1 LPRRLG
7 GNVFFVIRK
16 HRDSA
21 EYFARRKA
29 QQENDRPALVTAVVE
44 DVEFQSLRK
53 NGHAVLLP
61 FDEQDAPALR
71 GRNQWVV
78 TAAGIEILNARWL
91 DISYEEVLPTTAGQ
105 S

>member
-1 LPRRLG
+1 
-7 GNVFFVIRK
+7 
-16 HRDSA
+16 
-21 EYFARRKA
+21 
-29 QQENDRPALVTAVVE
+29 
-44 DVEFQSLRK
+44 VEFQSLRK

-105 S
+105 SEDIPSAAPPQSPCWKGAPRHTTHVP